1 MSQQVSIELP
11 EPFPP
16 GARKLAFVDG
26 RQILIFNIEG
36 ALYAIDNT
44 CPHAGA
50 SLFSGKLNGKVLQC
64 PVHAMRFDVTTGCFA
79 GGERQEL
86 QTYPVAWAEGG
97 AVLTL

>member
-1 MSQQVSIELP
+1 MEVEVALP
-11 EPFPP
+11 EPFLP

-26 RQILIFNIEG
+26 QQVLIFNIEG
-36 ALYAIDNT
+36 ELFAVDNT

-50 SLFSGKLNGKVLQC
+50 SLFSGKLSGRILQC

-79 GGERQEL
+79 AGERQEL
-86 QTYPVAWAEGG
+86 RTYPVAWAEGG